1 MQEPQ
6 AHPFV
11 RAPHRTMA
19 MLSVPVM
26 LSLVAEPLTG
36 LVDTAFVARLGAG
49 PLAALGVGTMA
60 MSSFYWIFN
69 FLGIGTQTE
78 TARSLGQQR
87 AERAREVAGLAL
99 VMAAVIGVV
108 LVLMGLPATAAIA
121 GLLGARGEV
130 AADATIYLRWR
141 LASAPAVLILT
152 AAFGAL
158 RGLQDMRTPLWI
170 AGALNLLNV
179 ILDPILIFGAGPIP
193 ALGVA
198 GAAMATVISQ
208 WFGAFLGVRAV
219 FLRLGFPRHLRLSH
233 AWRLLVVG
241 RDLFMRTSLLTL
253 FLLLTTRAA
262 TRIGT
267 PAGAAH
273 QAIRQVW
280 LLTALLLDAY
290 AATAQSLVGY
300 FLGAGARATAR
311 RVATVACQWS
321 LASGFALTAGMLAG
335 GSLVAAALVPAG
347 AEALFYPAWR
357 VAALSMPLNALSFA
371 TDGLHWGSGDY
382 RFLRNV
388 MMLSTLCGAAGIW
401 LLDESSAGAL
411 TMVWV
416 VTAVW
421 ITLRAI
427 FGLLRIWPGLG
438 ASPFSDLRGP
448 DPAG

>member
-1 MQEPQ
+1 MQTPA
-6 AHPFV
+6 AHPFL
-11 RAPHRTMA
+11 RAPHRTIV
-19 MLSVPVM
+19 MLSVPVL

-36 LVDTAFVARLGAG
+36 LADTAFVARLGAG
-49 PLAALGVGTMA
+49 PLAALGVGTIA

-78 TARSLGQQR
+78 TARSLGQQHP
-87 AERAREVAGLAL
+87 ERAREVAGLAV
-99 VMAAVIGVV
+99 VMAGGIGVA
-108 LVLMGLPATAAIA
+108 LVFMGLPAAAAIA
-121 GLLGARGEV
+121 HLLGARGEV
-130 AADATIYLRWR
+130 AAHATTYLRWR

-198 GAAMATVISQ
+198 GAAMATATSQ
-208 WFGAFLGVRAV
+208 WFGAVLGLRAV
-219 FLRLGFPRHLRLSH
+219 FLRLGFPRHLRMAH
-233 AWRLLVVG
+233 VWRLLVVG

-253 FLLLTTRAA
+253 FLLLTTRSA

-267 PAGAAH
+267 QAGAAH

-280 LLTALLLDAY
+280 LLTALILDAY

-311 RVATVACQWS
+311 RVAMVACQWS

-357 VAALSMPLNALSFA
+357 VAALSMPLNSLSFA
-371 TDGLHWGSGDY
+371 TDGIHWGSGDY

-388 MMLSTLCGAAGIW
+388 MMLSTLSGAAGIW

-411 TMVWV
+411 TLVWT
-416 VTAVW
+416 VTAGW
-421 ITLRAI
+421 ITVRAV
-427 FGLLRIWPGLG
+427 FGLLRIWPGIG
-438 ASPFSDLRGP
+438 ASPFREWD
-448 DPAG
+448 